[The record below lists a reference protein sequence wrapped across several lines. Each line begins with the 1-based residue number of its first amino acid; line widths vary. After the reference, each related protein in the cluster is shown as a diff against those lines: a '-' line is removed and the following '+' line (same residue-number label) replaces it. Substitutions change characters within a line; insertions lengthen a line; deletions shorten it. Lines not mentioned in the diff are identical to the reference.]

1 MRSSDYNLGSASWLA
16 LAMVLRRKLA
26 APINEDLFSLLK
38 EDSAARWY
46 TTHSEQA
53 EEDRMCWDVVS
64 V

>member
-46 TTHSEQA
+46 TTHSE
-53 EEDRMCWDVVS
+53 
-64 V
+64 